1 MKKLEVN
8 TIKFFLREPVVEFN
22 RPDGGRSIKTI
33 SLLDDEEKKLVYD
46 TLQNTLAASL
56 EGVRGKII
64 KKVKTDK
71 TITEKI
77 NITIEQSGLS
87 DYEIAVMS
95 GLSERAIYNLRKGRQ
110 KNPTYKTLVGLANA
124 LQCDVVDLI

>member
-22 RPDGGRSIKTI
+22 IPDGGRSIKTI

-77 NITIEQSGLS
+77 NIAIEQSGLS

-124 LQCDVVDLI
+124 LKCDVEDLI

>member
-77 NITIEQSGLS
+77 NIAIEQSGLS

-124 LQCDVVDLI
+124 LKCDVEDLI

>member
-64 KKVKTDK
+64 KKIKTDK

-77 NITIEQSGLS
+77 NIAIEQSGLS

-124 LQCDVVDLI
+124 LKCDVEDLI

>member
-77 NITIEQSGLS
+77 NIAIEQSGLS

-95 GLSERAIYNLRKGRQ
+95 GLSERAIYNLRTGRQ

-124 LQCDVVDLI
+124 LKCDVEDLI

>member
-77 NITIEQSGLS
+77 NIAIEQSGLS

-124 LQCDVVDLI
+124 LKCDIEDLI

>member
-77 NITIEQSGLS
+77 NIAIEQSGLS